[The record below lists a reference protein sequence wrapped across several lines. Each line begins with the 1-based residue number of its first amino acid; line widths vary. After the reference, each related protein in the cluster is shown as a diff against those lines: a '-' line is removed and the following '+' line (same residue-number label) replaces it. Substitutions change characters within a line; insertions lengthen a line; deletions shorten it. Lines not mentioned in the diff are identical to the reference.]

1 MKEHIIAADKSFA
14 SIEGESITA
23 GNVLLP
29 DLIKGADLSALIYDF
44 KSFCAN
50 QPSTTQF
57 SVLNKEVKLFGALAG
72 AADMLQGK
80 DPVEVPPQP
89 DVIAIYDPTNDE
101 TKTVWV
107 VCRGSVS
114 VTDFIGDLMW
124 LTSSNI
130 LGDLPLPE
138 LPVVRSNICLP
149 KLLEFI
155 EKNKSNPP
163 KELFIKMYIHSIIN
177 SDITLLLAELLNKI

>member
-1 MKEHIIAADKSFA
+1 MTHKHIHF
-14 SIEGESITA
+14 
-23 GNVLLP
+23 LL
-29 DLIKGADLSALIYDF
+29 LGADLSALIYDF

-72 AADMLQGK
+72 AASMMQGK
-80 DPVEVPPQP
+80 EAMEVPPQP
-89 DVIAIYDPTNDE
+89 DVIAIYDPTNDD

-149 KLLEFI
+149 RLLEFI
-155 EKNKSNPP
+155 DKNKSNPP
-163 KELFIKMYIHSIIN
+163 KRTHSFN
-177 SDITLLLAELLNKI
+177 HLHVHSFTQLLHRYLLHWSLTRWCDCIWHLL